1 MVLGHLASAYQ
12 FQMIEILAKKPQN
25 KMRMLVVCCCH
36 FYKLCRYKR
45 ICSVYTFTVT
55 SHTLFL
61 VKVNP
66 LCHQTIQH
74 TQLECICLEI
84 ITFIE
89 FIILYYTL
97 FCILKIVKKKKS
109 FLDQEIER
117 QKGMKHE

>member
-36 FYKLCRYKR
+36 FYKLCRYER

-55 SHTLFL
+55 SHTLVL

-74 TQLECICLEI
+74 TQLECIYIIYVYVICLKI

-109 FLDQEIER
+109 FF
-117 QKGMKHE
+117 GSGN